1 MNFIDNQGLRHV
13 TEKIVQGDA
22 IKVASHR
29 GHTVKNVIDNIKRE
43 CENVSTPNT
52 MTLENISSEFKVGK
66 GRDVDISGDVED
78 GNVKVELNGVSWQN
92 ILDDATVIIGGS
104 ACEVTNVDIDN
115 LSFEVRFLNKVLG
128 NNSNNRAGIRSNIR
142 NFLKPNKTYTF
153 IYKYTLL
160 ENPFN
165 DLCCLGIAIDMWGDS
180 YCNTRTIKEV
190 GFSGVVV
197 QTWTTHSNI
206 DNYSGITNFYNVR
219 GRNSK
224 WKVEG
229 LIVLEGDHTDLSKDE
244 LFGYFKGIKSSFDD
258 GTINIEVR
266 GKNLLQI
273 KQNQSSGN
281 GITIIT
287 DEKTQII
294 RVNGTCTADT
304 YIYLLGERWKSKL
317 NTKPHNS
324 YSATVIIDGEV
335 DNREAIRPECAYLHL
350 GYKDNNSIKKGY
362 WSVNLNTLGTFK
374 SHLFKT
380 TPYDFNDLWIRIPQ
394 GGIYNNFT
402 IKLQIENNAP
412 TQYEAYYEKQ
422 ISFDIDEPLRSLPN
436 GVCDEIRNNNGQW
449 ELVRR
454 VHKQILDGDS
464 TKWRV
469 DNGTNETFNDFRH
482 VLSVDG
488 PIGKNTYNGLCDNF
502 KYIDSINYS
511 GAWIGIKE
519 GICVYNHLHATEIII
534 STLKTKFTN
543 LDSFKKW
550 LKQNPSSVYFEL
562 KTPVITPIKPL
573 EFGFRSLATMN
584 INSKIP
590 PVSKHTVALNR
601 TGQIE
606 QGILKIAE
614 LKNRVDE
621 LETAYENH
629 IINTQL
635 KLSLLN
641 LDYTLGKEEI

>member
-128 NNSNNRAGIRSNIR
+128 NNSNNRASIHSNIR

-165 DLCCLGIAIDMWGDS
+165 DLCCLGIAVDMWGDA

-190 GFSGVVV
+190 GYSGVVV
-197 QTWTTHSNI
+197 QTWATHSNI
-206 DNYSGITNFYNVR
+206 DNYSGVTNFYNVR

-258 GTINIEVR
+258 GTVNIEVR

-335 DNREAIRPECAYLHL
+335 DNRGAIRPECAYLHL
-350 GYKDNNSIKKGY
+350 GYKDNNSVKKGY

-380 TPYDFNDLWIRIPQ
+380 SSYDFNDLWIRIPQ

-454 VHKQILDGDS
+454 VGHTLLSGSENWINEGCKNQVLTS
-464 TKWRV
+464 SFRV
-469 DNGTNETFNDFRH
+469 NTIYPNSKANGVIISDR
-482 VLSVDG
+482 
-488 PIGKNTYNGLCDNF
+488 F
-502 KYIDSINYS
+502 KYVDDGWNNDTECGFMSSYITIRISKTKLANS
-511 GAWIGIKE
+511 TPAGIK
-519 GICVYNHLHATEIII
+519 
-534 STLKTKFTN
+534 KWFTDN
-543 LDSFKKW
+543 NTNIF
-550 LKQNPSSVYFEL
+550 YEL
-562 KTPVITPIKPL
+562 ETPVITPIKPL
-573 EFGFRSLATMN
+573 EFKIKSLATIS

-590 PVSKHTVALNR
+590 PISKHMVTLNR